1 MGDGGTCI
9 DCTSTTSSYF
19 LCKLQGRDGNPE
31 RHPFCFDDTGSL
43 QILYS
48 LSEPNWCVLFG
59 ICATNYRREDVGS
72 LLIPPLG
79 TQIFIYAS
87 CTCICGIWGTTTMI
101 RPSTLLVGIRWEYKD
116 IYSFGDANA
125 YDLYKPI
132 WILPKIQAGF
142 EGGRGRLFV
151 ATAGV
156 D

>member
-1 MGDGGTCI
+1 MATLSAI
-9 DCTSTTSSYF
+9 HFASMILARSTYYIHYQSQTGAWFWDLCNQLPKGAHGISS
-19 LCKLQGRDGNPE
+19 
-31 RHPFCFDDTGSL
+31 H
-43 QILYS
+43 
-48 LSEPNWCVLFG
+48 
-59 ICATNYRREDVGS
+59 
-72 LLIPPLG
+72 IPPLG